1 MKGNLSLSFLL
12 FAAFFLFSCKKESFS
27 ELSGKWESVSVY
39 TELNNGSY
47 GWVNTEGHRHS
58 YEFFPDGRF
67 SAFSDV
73 PVGAGTYIYNKTTG
87 ELLLNYEADQYGTF
101 PRTEKILIERMGKAN
116 LTVSH
121 LQDRPFKIEYE
132 RVND

>member
-1 MKGNLSLSFLL
+1 MKGNLYLSLLL
-12 FAAFFLFSCKKESFS
+12 FISISLFSCKKESFS

-58 YEFFPDGRF
+58 YQFFPDGRF

-73 PVGAGTYIYNKTTG
+73 PGGTGTYNFNKTTG
-87 ELLLNYEADQYGTF
+87 ELHLNYEADQFGTL
-101 PRTEKILIERMGKAN
+101 PRTETILIERLDKAN
-116 LTVSH
+116 ITVSH
-121 LQDRPFKIEYE
+121 MQDRPFKIEYA
-132 RVND
+132 RVN